1 MNDRS
6 NVVSFAV
13 KRRKSLN
20 ARSALAYL
28 ARIAEGHPD
37 GVVEVDNKTQLGTL
51 LGWSQPRTSKQLT
64 TWERT
69 GKVTTERADN
79 GKLLI
84 RVIASRDD
92 LERAGTPSRR
102 TPMPKGKRATTRAS
116 GHKHASEPATDH
128 ANPANIDNGSIPY
141 RNQSN
146 STGTQAMANAA
157 SENVPAST
165 PNGMPQTAPSG
176 TPPHRSS
183 GPANRDVVHRAEDL
197 NWRLAGDGGGDGD
210 VLGGRHA
217 PFVVVAAYLTALVL
231 AVIAAWF
238 SVRGM
243 VVLYPGDPTSAL
255 VLGIGLETA
264 KIVTVGLVAAV
275 GRRLAWGFRIVL
287 VLLAFG
293 CEILNASGVFGQLVI
308 AHLHKGAVAEA
319 SFERTDAEASG
330 KIEVAQGRVADLDRR
345 IATIDGMVDG
355 AAQKGRSRDA
365 ERARRDKE
373 PERKGLVHERDQARQ
388 ELASLRTSR
397 SSGSA
402 QRKVDEAESAPVV
415 WAARMIGIDRDADV
429 IIRFIIA
436 LTVVCLDPLAIFLLA
451 AVNSFSG
458 RRRQW
463 EAA

>member
-1 MNDRS
+1 
-6 NVVSFAV
+6 
-13 KRRKSLN
+13 
-20 ARSALAYL
+20 
-28 ARIAEGHPD
+28 
-37 GVVEVDNKTQLGTL
+37 
-51 LGWSQPRTSKQLT
+51 
-64 TWERT
+64 
-69 GKVTTERADN
+69 
-79 GKLLI
+79 
-84 RVIASRDD
+84 
-92 LERAGTPSRR
+92 
-102 TPMPKGKRATTRAS
+102 
-116 GHKHASEPATDH
+116 
-128 ANPANIDNGSIPY
+128 
-141 RNQSN
+141 
-146 STGTQAMANAA
+146 
-157 SENVPAST
+157 
-165 PNGMPQTAPSG
+165 
-176 TPPHRSS
+176 
-183 GPANRDVVHRAEDL
+183 
-197 NWRLAGDGGGDGD
+197 
-210 VLGGRHA
+210 
-217 PFVVVAAYLTALVL
+217 VAAYLTALVL

-345 IATIDGMVDG
+345 IATIDGVVDG
-355 AAQKGRSRDA
+355 AAQRGKSRDA
-365 ERARRDKE
+365 ERARRDRE
-373 PERKGLVHERDQARQ
+373 PERNRLVRERDQARQ

-415 WAARMIGIDRDADV
+415 WAARMIGIDRDAEA

-451 AVNSFSG
+451 AVTSFSG